1 MEMLNVSKVL
11 GTKLVDGRVYFDL
24 EQLLSI
30 MYDSVNSMAE
40 LATKIHDPVLGTMNL
55 GVANMCKALDSVLTL
70 QKEAHGVWDQPKP
83 CGGTQPHTEH
93 LRSVGSRIVR
103 CPGVA
108 KPEET

>member
-1 MEMLNVSKVL
+1 MEMLNVSKTL

-24 EQLLSI
+24 EQLLGI

-40 LATKIHDPVLGTMNL
+40 LSTKTRDPVLATMNL

-70 QKEAHGVWDQPKP
+70 QKEAHGVWDEPRP
-83 CGGTQPHTEH
+83 CGATEPHTEH

-103 CPGVA
+103 CAGVA
-108 KPEET
+108 KPDET